1 MIYNKTLKELK
12 LKNLFINN
20 NEQCSICYE
29 NMTNIKSTYM
39 LDNCNH
45 IFCKTCVLSLLN
57 HNKNTDYITCQE
69 NGVSLRKH
77 IVFCPLCRAEN
88 TIIKIQNNEKMFNH
102 DNTPYQR
109 FIHRVT
115 TYWNDSGGSVFY
127 SRGTAREQQPIA
139 SHRIENSF
147 IPREH
152 TFNVPIIPQYTT
164 RTLNYRSALL
174 NSTHVDTPNSY
185 TPQHV
190 AQQLNVNVNVSDDII
205 VVMTITGCSYD
216 TAKRVLQR
224 ESGNVERAI
233 MRLQRLGLRGV

>member
-1 MIYNKTLKELK
+1 MDEISITYDKTLKELK

-29 NMTNIKSTYM
+29 NMTDIKSTYM

-45 IFCKTCVLSLLN
+45 IFCKTCVFSLLN
-57 HNKNTDYITCQE
+57 HGKHTDHIT
-69 NGVSLRKH
+69 
-77 IVFCPLCRAEN
+77 CPLCRATN
-88 TIIKIQNNEKMFNH
+88 TIIKFQNNEKMF
-102 DNTPYQR
+102 DKTYQSGPR
-109 FIHRVT
+109 FIHHAT

-139 SHRIENSF
+139 SHNIENSF

-174 NSTHVDTPNSY
+174 NSTHVDTPDSY

-190 AQQLNVNVNVSDDII
+190 AQQLNVNVSDDII
-205 VVMTITGCSYD
+205 VVMTMTGCSYD
-216 TAKRVLQR
+216 TAKRELLWA
-224 ESGNVERAI
+224 SGNVERAI